1 MNFCRFEA
9 TTPSFSRGSFYFG
22 QKFKTMSLSRQQ
34 ALHEVLDRV
43 PNHQSRPANKISEY
57 FGENVFN
64 LHVMRSYL
72 PDEAY
77 DGILE
82 AMEKGTP
89 ISRKVADQ
97 TASAMK
103 EWAISRGATHYTH
116 WFQPLTG
123 STAEKHDSFIA
134 PTADGRAIEKFDGS
148 LLVQQEPDA
157 SSFPSGGIRNTFEAR
172 GYTLWDPTSPAFVWG
187 ETLCIPTIFISYTGY
202 ALDNKTPLLKAL
214 SAVDAAA
221 TSVCQYFDKNII
233 KVNATL
239 GWEQEYFLVDK
250 ALYAARP
257 DVAMTG
263 RALFGAAPAKGQQ
276 LDDHYFGAIPERVS
290 AFMKDFEM
298 EAHKLGI
305 PVTTRHNEVAPNQ
318 FELAP
323 VFEEAN
329 LANDHNLM
337 LMELLEKVARRH
349 DFRILLHEKPFAG
362 VNGSGKHNNWSL
374 GTNTGVNL
382 LKPGN
387 NPKTNL
393 RFLTFFVNTLAALH
407 RHADVVR
414 ASIASVGNDHRLGAN
429 EAPPAIMSAFIGS
442 QLTELLDGLEGS
454 IKAGKL
460 TPADKTALKLEIG
473 RIPEVLLDNTD
484 RNRTSPFAF
493 TGNKFELRAAGST
506 ANCAVP
512 MTVLN
517 TIVAEQLNA
526 FKAAVD
532 ARIKGGDK
540 KDDALL
546 KELQQ
551 LIKDHKAIR
560 FEGNGYGEAWVKEA
574 KKRGL
579 SNLADTPT
587 ALAVWGRKEVADL
600 FASLGVLTP
609 EELHARQE
617 VEYENYIMKRQ
628 IEARIAGDM
637 ATNIVLPA
645 AIAYQN
651 MLIENISGLTDVFG
665 KDAKALTA
673 GQREVLA
680 EVSNAVSE
688 LHTSTSKLREERAK
702 INKMEDI
709 AKRAVKYGSVV
720 TPLIEEVGTHCAR
733 LEQLVD
739 NEIWPLPKFQE
750 MLFTR

>member
-1 MNFCRFEA
+1 MRERIFA
-9 TTPSFSRGSFYFG
+9 
-22 QKFKTMSLSRQQ
+22 KKIAMSLNRQQ
-34 ALHEVLDRV
+34 ALHDLLDRV
-43 PNHQSRPANKISEY
+43 PKHRERPANKISEY

-77 DGILE
+77 EGIVE

-187 ETLCIPTIFISYTGY
+187 ETLCIPTIFISYTGH
-202 ALDNKTPLLKAL
+202 ALDNKMPLLKAL

-221 TSVCQYFDKNII
+221 TSVCQYFDRNIT

-257 DVAMTG
+257 DLSMTG

-442 QLTELLDGLEGS
+442 QLSTLLDDLESS

-473 RIPEVLLDNTD
+473 RIPEVLRDNTD

-493 TGNKFELRAAGST
+493 TGNKFELRAVGST

-517 TIVAEQLNA
+517 TIVADQLNR
-526 FKAAVD
+526 FKVAVD
-532 ARIKGGDK
+532 ERIDKGDK
-540 KDDALL
+540 KDDAIL
-546 KELQQ
+546 KELQA
-551 LIKDHKAIR
+551 LIKESKAIR
-560 FEGNGYGEAWVKEA
+560 FEGNGYGDAWVKEA

-579 SNLADTPT
+579 SNFKDTPS
-587 ALAVWGRKEVADL
+587 ALAVWGRKEVAEL
-600 FASLGVLTP
+600 FASLNVLTP
-609 EELHARQE
+609 EELHARAE
-617 VEYENYIMKRQ
+617 VEFEKYVMKRQ
-628 IEARIAGDM
+628 IEARVIGDIA
-637 ATNIVLPA
+637 TSIVTPA
-645 AIAYQN
+645 AVAYQN
-651 MLIENISGLTDVFG
+651 MLIENISGMNEVFG
-665 KDAKALTA
+665 KDAAALTTS
-673 GQREVLA
+673 QKELLTQ
-680 EVSNAVSE
+680 VSE
-688 LHTSTSKLREERAK
+688 ALMLMNQASASLREERGK
-702 INKMEDI
+702 INKIEDM
-709 AKRAVKYGSVV
+709 AKRAGKYADVV
-720 TPLIEEVGTHCAR
+720 VPLMEEVSHQCAH

-739 NEIWPLPKFQE
+739 NEIWPLPKFSE

>member
-1 MNFCRFEA
+1 
-9 TTPSFSRGSFYFG
+9 
-22 QKFKTMSLSRQQ
+22 MSLNRQQ

-43 PNHQSRPANKISEY
+43 PNHRERPANKISEY

-77 DGILE
+77 DGIVE

-187 ETLCIPTIFISYTGY
+187 ETLCIPTIFISYTGH
-202 ALDNKTPLLKAL
+202 ALDNKMPLLKAL

-221 TSVCQYFDKNII
+221 TSVCQYFDRNIT
-233 KVNATL
+233 KVYATL

-257 DVAMTG
+257 DLAMTG

-442 QLTELLDGLEGS
+442 QLSELLDALESS

-460 TPADKTALKLEIG
+460 SPADKTALKLEIG
-473 RIPEVLLDNTD
+473 RIPEVLRDNTD

-493 TGNKFELRAAGST
+493 TGNKFELRAVGST

-517 TIVAEQLNA
+517 TIVAEQLNL

-532 ARIKGGDK
+532 TRIAKGDK

-546 KELQQ
+546 KELQK
-551 LIKDHKAIR
+551 LIKESKAIR
-560 FEGNGYGEAWVKEA
+560 FEGNGYGEEWLKEA

-579 SNLADTPT
+579 SNLTDTPA
-587 ALAVWGRKEVADL
+587 ALEVWGRKEVSEL
-600 FASLGVLTP
+600 FDSLNVLTP

-617 VEYENYIMKRQ
+617 VEYEKYIMKRQ
-628 IEARIAGDM
+628 IEARIVGDM
-637 ATNIVLPA
+637 ATNIVLPTA
-645 AIAYQN
+645 MAYQN
-651 MLIENISGLTDVFG
+651 MLIDNITGLTDIFG
-665 KDAKALTA
+665 KGSEAMTA
-673 GQREVLA
+673 GQREILA
-680 EVSNAVSE
+680 TVSE
-688 LHTSTSKLREERAK
+688 TVSALHSSASKLRQERGK
-702 INKMEDI
+702 INKIEDF
-709 AKRAVKYGSVV
+709 AKRAGKYGSVV
-720 TPLIEEVGTHCAR
+720 TPLIEEVGQHCAK

>member
-1 MNFCRFEA
+1 
-9 TTPSFSRGSFYFG
+9 
-22 QKFKTMSLSRQQ
+22 MSLNRQQ

-43 PNHQSRPANKISEY
+43 PNHQPRPANKISEY

-77 DGILE
+77 DGIVE

-123 STAEKHDSFIA
+123 STAEKHDSFIS
-134 PTADGRAIEKFDGS
+134 PTSDGRAIEKFDGT

-202 ALDNKTPLLKAL
+202 ALDNKMPLLKAL

-221 TSVCQYFDKNII
+221 TSVCQYFDRNIT

-257 DVAMTG
+257 DLAMTG

-329 LANDHNLM
+329 LANDHNLL

-442 QLTELLDGLEGS
+442 QLSELLDALEAS

-532 ARIKGGDK
+532 VRIKGGDK

-546 KELQQ
+546 KELQK
-551 LIKDHKAIR
+551 LIKEHKAIR
-560 FEGNGYGEAWVKEA
+560 FEGNGYGDEWVKEA

-579 SNLADTPT
+579 SNLTDTPT
-587 ALAVWGRKEVADL
+587 ALQVWGRKEVAEL
-600 FASLGVLTP
+600 FSSLGVLTT

-617 VEYENYIMKRQ
+617 VEYENYVMKRQ
-628 IEARIAGDM
+628 IEARVAGDM

-665 KDAKALTA
+665 KDAKAMTA

-680 EVSNAVSE
+680 EVAECV
-688 LHTSTSKLREERAK
+688 SKLHKSASSLRSDRSK
-702 INKMEDI
+702 INKMDDI

-720 TPLIEEVGTHCAR
+720 TPLIEELGSHCAR

>member
-1 MNFCRFEA
+1 MYFR
-9 TTPSFSRGSFYFG
+9 PKFYA
-22 QKFKTMSLSRQQ
+22 MSLNRQQ

-43 PNHQSRPANKISEY
+43 PNHQPRPANKISEY

-77 DGILE
+77 DGIVE

-123 STAEKHDSFIA
+123 STAEKHDSFIS
-134 PTADGRAIEKFDGS
+134 PTADGRAIEKFDGT

-202 ALDNKTPLLKAL
+202 ALDNKMPLLKAL

-221 TSVCQYFDKNII
+221 TSVCQYFDRNVT

-257 DVAMTG
+257 DLAMTG

-329 LANDHNLM
+329 LANDHNLL

-387 NPKTNL
+387 NPKSNL
-393 RFLTFFVNTLAALH
+393 RFLTFFVNTLSALH

-442 QLTELLDGLEGS
+442 QLTELLDALEAS

-532 ARIKGGDK
+532 VRIKGGDK

-546 KELQQ
+546 KELQK
-551 LIKDHKAIR
+551 LIKEHKAIR
-560 FEGNGYGEAWVKEA
+560 FEGNGYGDEWVKEA

-579 SNLADTPT
+579 SNLTDTPT
-587 ALAVWGRKEVADL
+587 ALQVWGRKEVAEL
-600 FASLGVLTP
+600 FSSLGVLTT

-651 MLIENISGLTDVFG
+651 MLIENISGLMDVFG
-665 KDAKALTA
+665 KDAKAMTV

-680 EVSNAVSE
+680 EVSECV
-688 LHTSTSKLREERAK
+688 SKLHKSASSLRSERSK
-702 INKMEDI
+702 INTMDDI

-720 TPLIEEVGTHCAR
+720 TPLIEEVGSHCAR

>member
-1 MNFCRFEA
+1 
-9 TTPSFSRGSFYFG
+9 
-22 QKFKTMSLSRQQ
+22 MSLNRQQ

-43 PNHQSRPANKISEY
+43 PNHQPRPANKISEY

-77 DGILE
+77 DGIVE

-123 STAEKHDSFIA
+123 STAEKHDSFIS
-134 PTADGRAIEKFDGS
+134 PTSDGRAIEKFDGT

-202 ALDNKTPLLKAL
+202 ALDNKMPLLKAL

-221 TSVCQYFDKNII
+221 TSVCQYFDRNIT

-257 DVAMTG
+257 DLAMTG

-329 LANDHNLM
+329 LANDHNLL

-374 GTNTGVNL
+374 GTNTGVNI

-442 QLTELLDGLEGS
+442 QLTELLDALEAS

-532 ARIKGGDK
+532 VRIKGGDK

-546 KELQQ
+546 KELQK
-551 LIKDHKAIR
+551 LIKEHKAIR
-560 FEGNGYGEAWVKEA
+560 FEGNGYGDEWVKEA

-579 SNLADTPT
+579 SNLTDTPT
-587 ALAVWGRKEVADL
+587 ALQVWGRKEVAEL
-600 FASLGVLTP
+600 FSSLGVLTT

-617 VEYENYIMKRQ
+617 VEYENYVMKRQ
-628 IEARIAGDM
+628 IEARVAGDM

-665 KDAKALTA
+665 KDAKAMTA

-680 EVSNAVSE
+680 EVAECV
-688 LHTSTSKLREERAK
+688 SKLHKSASSLRSDRSK
-702 INKMEDI
+702 INKMDDI

-720 TPLIEEVGTHCAR
+720 TPLIEEVGSHCAR